1 MFSPIMWWNKL
12 LTLTALAF
20 CTQVLVAENWAY
32 VYLEEAYE
40 LDPAGKD
47 YRGQLSAGK
56 RKGLG
61 TLRLKGGAI
70 YAGGFEEGKM
80 TGKGILVVPDGQWVA
95 NCDSCAFYVGA
106 VEDGKKSGRGR
117 CYNVQ
122 GRLIYSGEFV
132 KDKPVGEYPAKSLT
146 DNHEFVYT
154 EMDSEVPMYFFG
166 ETLGGM
172 PDGMA
177 CIYSPAVDIDGMITL
192 QAALW
197 LGRYKAGTQSGTSLY
212 LYQNGAWETYYFNKE
227 GEKLA
232 VSSSREYDQ
241 MEADIQRN
249 KDIYYQMQSER
260 QSTRQ
265 LSGFLKALQDVGN
278 VLIQLGENIQT
289 FQDMQQ
295 SGGMGAGDVG
305 GSGSYQ
311 SRYNQWAQRAE
322 ANYNSLTNLGVRA
335 KKDGKD
341 VGGTAG
347 QGMSSS
353 NYTSMKKSLREAQRE
368 MKSIRQKAKRAGITI
383 PKSQYED
390 IQVKY

>member
-1 MFSPIMWWNKL
+1 MWWNKL
-12 LTLTALAF
+12 LVLTALAL
-20 CTQVLVAENWAY
+20 CAPVLVAENWAY

-47 YRGQLSAGK
+47 YRGQLSGGK
-56 RKGLG
+56 RRGLG
-61 TLRLKGGAI
+61 TLRLKDGGI

-80 TGKGILVVPDGQWVA
+80 TGRGIILMPDDGKWIA

-106 VEDGKKSGRGR
+106 VQDGKKSGRGR
-117 CYNVQ
+117 CYNPQ
-122 GRLIYSGEFV
+122 GQLIYSGEFV
-132 KDKPVGEYPAKSLT
+132 KDKPVGAYPSTAI
-146 DNHEFVYT
+146 DDAHEFVYT
-154 EMDSEVPMYFFG
+154 EMDSDVPMYFFG
-166 ETLGGM
+166 EILNGT

-177 CIYSPAVDIDGMITL
+177 CIYSPAVDVDGMITL

-241 MEADIQRN
+241 MEAAYQRN
-249 KDIYYQMQSER
+249 KDIIYQRQAQR

-265 LSGFLKALQDVGN
+265 LSGFLQALQDVGN

-289 FQDMQQ
+289 FQDIQQ
-295 SGGMGAGDVG
+295 SGGMGAGGVG
-305 GSGSYQ
+305 SGGSYQ

-368 MKSIRQKAKRAGITI
+368 MKSIRQKARRAGITI

-390 IQVKY
+390 ITVKY